1 MPNWACG
8 TIKVTGTKE
17 NIKNFF
23 NKRFIFSY
31 EKNEELRTIPGT
43 RYFARSFYEA
53 DRKSLE
59 REFEEQLKD
68 IGNDE
73 DCEFSNTIDFAWSAH
88 SCIVEGY
95 PDKYPDEYITLK
107 DACIEDHVAVEIDTE
122 ECGMGFEEHIT
133 CDDKGNLV
141 DECEDMKTYRCKTCG
156 NEQMIPSQNDL
167 ENEECCECDSSDWEL
182 VE

>member
-1 MPNWACG
+1 MPNLACG
-8 TIKVTGTKE
+8 NIKVIGTKE

-73 DCEFSNTIDFAWSAH
+73 DCEFYNTIDFAWSAH
-88 SCIVEGY
+88 FCIVEGY
-95 PDKYPDEYITLK
+95 PDKYPNEYIPY
-107 DACIEDHVAVEIDTE
+107 DYYINNPNEP
-122 ECGMGFEEHIT
+122 IT
-133 CDDKGNLV
+133 Y
-141 DECEDMKTYRCKTCG
+141 KT
-156 NEQMIPSQNDL
+156 NDL
-167 ENEECCECDSSDWEL
+167 KVEQTTTIKEMKDLQKEINQMKSELYKDYPTELEWEQRLDEL
-182 VE
+182 VNESLKNISGGC